1 MYFCVKLYRI
11 ATNNNDFERKNMFE
25 DYFFVWSQTR
35 GELARSTSVMK
46 MMIEAQETDNEMM
59 KDVCLNLLK
68 EEVAKNEKF
77 LEPVYMNERQKE
89 REALAKEALEHEKR
103 MDEVKL

>member
-1 MYFCVKLYRI
+1 
-11 ATNNNDFERKNMFE
+11 MFE

-46 MMIEAQETDNEMM
+46 MMVEAQETNNEMM
-59 KDVCLNLLK
+59 KEVCLNLLK
-68 EEVAKNEKF
+68 EEIVKNEKF
-77 LEPVYMNERQKE
+77 LEPVEPVYKSERQIE